1 MKYLDLKNF
10 IKNINVRIIIE
21 NNDSI
26 NNNLNLN
33 FKNYILTM
41 YSQYFTDF
49 LISFEK

>member
-26 NNNLNLN
+26 NSNLNLN

-41 YSQYFTDF
+41 YS
-49 LISFEK
+49 

>member
-41 YSQYFTDF
+41 YS
-49 LISFEK
+49 